1 MSRWC
6 FLIGITLT
14 LTFGQPCAVED
25 YLTAARLYAD
35 VARFASFGSH
45 RLGSPD
51 DRATTDWIAGELRL
65 CRSRTQGCGRRGKPI
80 QIRFDSARA

>member
-1 MSRWC
+1 MLGWRV
-6 FLIGITLT
+6 LIGMMATMMP
-14 LTFGQPCAVED
+14 GQAEAAED
-25 YLTAARLYAD
+25 FLNGERLYAD